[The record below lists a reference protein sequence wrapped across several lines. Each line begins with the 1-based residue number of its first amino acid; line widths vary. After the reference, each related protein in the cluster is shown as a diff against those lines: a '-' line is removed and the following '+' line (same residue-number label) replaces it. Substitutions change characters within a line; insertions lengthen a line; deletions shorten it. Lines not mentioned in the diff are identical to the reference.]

1 MRRLALSGLLLAA
14 ISLPALAAPSVVASI
29 VPVHSL
35 AAAIMQGVG
44 TPELLLSGQNSEH
57 TASLTPRQLEQLIK
71 ADAVFMVGE
80 GLESKLVQLDGSE
93 AVGGRRFV
101 ALADTPG
108 LATLPIREGGSWEP
122 HHHDDEEAEHH
133 DAPSAAETDHDHA
146 VHAAFDPHIWLS
158 PTNARVMAGAI
169 AAELSRLDPANAAAY
184 AANAARLDHRL
195 DETSAR
201 LTAELAPVKDRPF
214 IVFHDAYQYFER
226 AFGLSGVGSITDIA
240 GAPPSAQRLKDIQD
254 RIRSTQAACVFREPQ
269 FPADRVVAITADTGT
284 RTGVLDPLG
293 AGLTPGP
300 EAYPTLLDDLAASL
314 KTCLSG

>member
-1 MRRLALSGLLLAA
+1 
-14 ISLPALAAPSVVASI
+14 
-29 VPVHSL
+29 
-35 AAAIMQGVG
+35 
-44 TPELLLSGQNSEH
+44 
-57 TASLTPRQLEQLIK
+57 
-71 ADAVFMVGE
+71 
-80 GLESKLVQLDGSE
+80 
-93 AVGGRRFV
+93 
-101 ALADTPG
+101 
-108 LATLPIREGGSWEP
+108 
-122 HHHDDEEAEHH
+122 
-133 DAPSAAETDHDHA
+133 
-146 VHAAFDPHIWLS
+146 
-158 PTNARVMAGAI
+158 MAGAI

-226 AFGLSGVGSITDIA
+226 DFGLSGVGSITDIA

-254 RIRSTQAACVFREPQ
+254 KIRSTQAACVFREPQ